1 MLGWGGVRPN
11 SMSSARAEIIVK
23 QGDLSLGRFILEPGE
38 YVIGRDSS
46 CDINLDLDE
55 ISSTHA
61 RLVLTE
67 DYVQIEDLNSDAGTT
82 VSGRFV
88 EKAIQ
93 FDLPNQVK
101 LGATI
106 LEILPIEEGHPS
118 TVNLSRSQMADDGAL
133 EESLRGER
141 YEVGYT
147 ISHGSMGA
155 IHGARDLNLGR
166 TVAMKVILEGKLAN
180 RQNLFRF
187 VREAQV
193 MGQLDHPNIAPVYE
207 LSVDDRNRVYYTMKY
222 VRGFTLKEV
231 LNRIQTGDR
240 KMIAGYPLAKLLSVF
255 QKVCDAMSFAHSK
268 GVIHRDLKPEN
279 IMLGEF
285 GEAFVMDWGL
295 AKLLNEPEAEVADPG
310 LTAKDNVDPH
320 QFSGTVVGDIL
331 GTPQYMAPEQA
342 AGKNDELDERTDIF
356 ALGGV
361 LYSLLTLKAPIVAS
375 SLEELLRKIEMGFVV
390 PPTFYNRSLGSR
402 LAPFLP
408 KWLSVGRHRKSVGKI
423 VRTELVHCPG
433 GAIPE
438 PLSDIGMKAMARDPD
453 NRYQSVAE
461 LQEDITEFQAGV
473 EGALKR
479 HKRLIWSMLFLVA
492 SLLGFILNE
501 VVSGWK

>member
-1 MLGWGGVRPN
+1 
-11 SMSSARAEIIVK
+11 MSSAFAEIIVK
-23 QGDLSLGRFILEPGE
+23 QGDVSLGRFVLEPGE

-46 CDINLDLDE
+46 CDINLDWEE
-55 ISSTHA
+55 ISLTHA

-88 EKAIQ
+88 NKAMQ
-93 FDLPNQVK
+93 FELPNQVR
-101 LGATI
+101 LGTTV
-106 LEILPIEEGHPS
+106 LEILPIEDRQAS
-118 TVNLSRSQMADDGAL
+118 TVNLSRSQLTDDGAL
-133 EESLRGER
+133 EDSLRGKR

-180 RQNLFRF
+180 RQNLYRF

-222 VRGFTLKEV
+222 VRGFTLKDV
-231 LNRIQTGDR
+231 LNRIQTGEG
-240 KMIAGYPLAKLLSVF
+240 KMIAGYPLGKLLSVF

-279 IMLGEF
+279 IMVGEF

-295 AKLLNEPEAEVADPG
+295 AKLLNESEPEAAGPG
-310 LTAKDNVDPH
+310 LTAKDNVDVH

-331 GTPQYMAPEQA
+331 GTPLYMAPEQA

-356 ALGGV
+356 ALGGI
-361 LYSLLTLKAPIVAS
+361 LYSILTLKPPIVAS

-390 PPTFYNRSLGSR
+390 PPTFYNRSLASR
-402 LAPFLP
+402 VAPFLP
-408 KWLSVGRHRKSVGKI
+408 GWLQGGRHLRSVGKI
-423 VRTELVHCPG
+423 VRTELVHCPS

-438 PLSDIGMKAMARDPD
+438 PLSEIGMKAMARDPA
-453 NRYQSVAE
+453 NRYQTVSE
-461 LQEDITEFQAGV
+461 LQDDISEYQAGV

-479 HKRLIWSMLFLVA
+479 HQRLIWSLLFVIA
-492 SLLGFILNE
+492 SLFGFILNE
-501 VVSGWK
+501 LVRGG

>member
-1 MLGWGGVRPN
+1 
-11 SMSSARAEIIVK
+11 
-23 QGDLSLGRFILEPGE
+23 
-38 YVIGRDSS
+38 
-46 CDINLDLDE
+46 
-55 ISSTHA
+55 
-61 RLVLTE
+61 
-67 DYVQIEDLNSDAGTT
+67 
-82 VSGRFV
+82 
-88 EKAIQ
+88 
-93 FDLPNQVK
+93 
-101 LGATI
+101 
-106 LEILPIEEGHPS
+106 
-118 TVNLSRSQMADDGAL
+118 
-133 EESLRGER
+133 
-141 YEVGYT
+141 
-147 ISHGSMGA
+147 
-155 IHGARDLNLGR
+155 
-166 TVAMKVILEGKLAN
+166 MKVILEGKLAN